1 MPYRQDLTS
10 CFAEA
15 IGERGLER
23 SDFEHTLAA
32 AGPALAA
39 IGEAHRAASL
49 PLLRLP
55 GHSDDL
61 AALAPL
67 AGRYRREYDHV
78 VVLGTGGSS
87 LGAKTLCALADR
99 GFGPPPGAPRM
110 WFMDNVDPDTF
121 DSLFASLDLAKTG
134 FLAVS
139 KSGSTTETITQLLV
153 CIDALR
159 SAGLGLGDRITAITE
174 PADNPLRRIA
184 ATHGMAVLDHDPGI
198 GGRYAV
204 LSLVGLLPAMIAG
217 LDAAAIRAGAAWVL
231 DPILAGA
238 QAPDVPPATGAA
250 VSVAL
255 FRHRGANLTVLMPY
269 VDRLAEF
276 GMWYRQ
282 LWAESL
288 GKDGTGTTPI
298 RALGTV
304 DQHSQLQLYLAGP
317 ADKMYTVVTLDCL
330 GTGPGVPAD
339 LAGDPALDYIR
350 GRTMGDLMDAE
361 QRATIEAL
369 ADNHRPVRVFT
380 LARLDERAM
389 GALMMHFMLETI
401 IAAQLLGVDPFDQPA
416 VEQGKV
422 LTKRYLSQ
430 SAPAGVT

>member
-1 MPYRQDLTS
+1 MPYQQDLTS

-15 IGERGLER
+15 TGERGLER
-23 SDFEHTLAA
+23 SDFERTLGE

-39 IGEAHRAASL
+39 IREAHQNGSL
-49 PLLRLP
+49 PLLRLAEQQ
-55 GHSDDL
+55 GDL
-61 AALAPL
+61 KALVPVAE
-67 AGRYRREYDHV
+67 RYRRDYDHV

-87 LGAKTLCALADR
+87 LGAKTLYALADC
-99 GFGPPPGAPRM
+99 GFGPPPGAPRL

-121 DSLFASLDLAKTG
+121 ETLFASLDLARTG

-139 KSGSTTETITQLLV
+139 KSGTTAETITQLLV

-159 SAGLGLGDRITAITE
+159 RANVEVGDRITAITE
-174 PADNPLRRIA
+174 PADNVLRRLA
-184 ATHGMAVLDHDPGI
+184 ATHGMAVLDHDPDI
-198 GGRYAV
+198 GGRYSV

-217 LDAAAIRAGAAWVL
+217 LDAGAVRAGAATVL

-238 QAPDVPPATGAA
+238 SAADVPPATGAA
-250 VSVAL
+250 ASVAL
-255 FRHRGANLTVLMPY
+255 FRHRGASLTVLMPY
-269 VDRLAEF
+269 IDRLADF
-276 GMWYRQ
+276 GLWYRQ

-298 RALGTV
+298 RAIGTV

-317 ADKMYTVVTLDCL
+317 ADKMYTVVILDCV
-330 GTGPGVPAD
+330 GTGPKVPAD
-339 LAGDPALDYIR
+339 LAADPTLGYIR
-350 GRTMGDLMDAE
+350 ERTMGDLMDAE

-369 ADNHRPVRVFT
+369 ASNHRPVRVFT
-380 LARLDERAM
+380 LPRLDERAM

-401 IAAQLLGVDPFDQPA
+401 IAAHLLSVDPFDQPA

-422 LTKRYLSQ
+422 LTKRYLTE
-430 SAPAGVT
+430 SAPLGVT